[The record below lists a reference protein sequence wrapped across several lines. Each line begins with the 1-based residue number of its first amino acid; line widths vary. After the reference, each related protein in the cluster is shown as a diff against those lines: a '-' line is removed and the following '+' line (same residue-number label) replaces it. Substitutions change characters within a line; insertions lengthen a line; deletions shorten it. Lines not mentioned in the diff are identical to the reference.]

1 MDGAPRTHAR
11 YRPNDSGRSAS
22 SMRLMRRVD
31 RANRALAVHIS
42 NISDRARALHAAAPK
57 RVVRHVRRR
66 SLIARFA
73 SERTLP
79 VGVGLLVL
87 IATVASIAPSV
98 APPVGATTGIG
109 SAPRI
114 AIGGGDGGARYHAA
128 EIAGLLGGPAARVGT
143 DRLTTDPDDGT
154 LWKPV
159 AVDTTVQD
167 ATGLLKHYQVQS
179 GDSLSGIAT
188 KFGLSMMTLWWAN
201 NLTSKDAL
209 TIGQTLV
216 VPPIDGLVA
225 TVKVGD
231 TLDTVAAK
239 NKITTTAILDANH
252 LTDSNL
258 IVGQTLLL
266 PGAAGDP
273 IPLPKIVA
281 VKPST
286 KSAGAGGAT
295 APSTAVYPAGGGA
308 WAWPVVGHNYVSRL
322 DVRQPDRLG
331 AAGHCRLRGL
341 EGQRWR
347 LPGVGLAWQR
357 PVHRLLP
364 HVRGEHGGRG
374 ECRSRSASRTH
385 RAVRLGNRAAR
396 PLRGLGRLPLGP
408 WQLPGQRARLLLVA
422 RRALR
427 RVLSRVAC
435 PGLATQTPEPVGGG
449 SCRAA
454 TAPVLA
460 PARLAALMALRA
472 ATARHPPPA
481 DRRPGCLA

>member
-1 MDGAPRTHAR
+1 LLNAMDGAPRTHAR
-11 YRPNDSGRSAS
+11 YRPTDSGRSAS
-22 SMRLMRRVD
+22 SMRLSRRVE
-31 RANRALAVHIS
+31 RASRALAVRIS
-42 NISDRARALHAAAPK
+42 TISDRARALHAAVPR

-66 SLIARFA
+66 SLVARFA

-87 IATVASIAPSV
+87 LATVASIAPGV
-98 APPVGATTGIG
+98 TPAVGATSATG

-128 EIAGLLGGPAARVGT
+128 EVAGLLGGPAARVGT

-167 ATGLLKHYQVQS
+167 ATGLIKHYVVQT

-209 TIGQTLV
+209 SIGQTLV
-216 VPPIDGLVA
+216 IPPVDGLVT

-231 TLDTVAAK
+231 TLDTLAAK

-281 VKPST
+281 AKPST
-286 KSAGAGGAT
+286 RSSGGAS
-295 APSTAVYPAGGGA
+295 APSTAVYPSGGGA
-308 WAWPVVGHNYVSRL
+308 WAWPVVGRNYVSQYFSGRHPAV
-322 DVRQPDRLG
+322 DI
-331 AAGHCRLRGL
+331 AGTYGNPIVSA
-341 EGQRWR
+341 
-347 LPGVGLAWQR
+347 LPGTVVYAGWKDNGGGYQVWVSHGNGLYTGYYHMSAVSTAVGASVDRGQQVGLLGQSGWATG
-357 PVHRLLP
+357 P
-364 HVRGEHGGRG
+364 HCHFEVWVGYPWARG
-374 ECRSRSASRTH
+374 SY
-385 RAVRLGNRAAR
+385 
-396 PLRGLGRLPLGP
+396 
-408 WQLPGQRARLLLVA
+408 
-422 RRALR
+422 
-427 RVLSRVAC
+427 RVN
-435 PGLATQTPEPVGGG
+435 GLAYY
-449 SCRAA
+449 
-454 TAPVLA
+454 
-460 PARLAALMALRA
+460 
-472 ATARHPPPA
+472 
-481 DRRPGCLA
+481 

>member
-1 MDGAPRTHAR
+1 LLNAMDGAPRTHAR
-11 YRPNDSGRSAS
+11 YRPTDSGRSAS
-22 SMRLMRRVD
+22 SMRLSRRFA
-31 RANRALAVHIS
+31 RASRTLAVRIAS
-42 NISDRARALHAAAPK
+42 LSDSARALHAAAPR

-143 DRLTTDPDDGT
+143 DRLTTDLDDGT

-167 ATGLLKHYQVQS
+167 ASGLLKHYVVQS
-179 GDSLSGIAT
+179 GDSLSGIAG

-209 TIGQTLV
+209 TIGATLV
-216 VPPIDGLVA
+216 VPPVDGLVT

-231 TLDTVAAK
+231 TLDSLAAK

-252 LTDSNL
+252 LTDTNL

-281 VKPST
+281 TKSTRSATSPST
-286 KSAGAGGAT
+286 RI
-295 APSTAVYPAGGGA
+295 YPAGGGA
-308 WAWPVVGHNYVSRL
+308 WAWPVVGHNYISQYFSSRHPAVDIAGTYGNPIVS
-322 DVRQPDRLG
+322 
-331 AAGHCRLRGL
+331 A
-341 EGQRWR
+341 
-347 LPGVGLAWQR
+347 LPGTVVYAGWKDNGGGYQVWVSHGNGLYTGYYHMSAVSTAVGASVDRGQQVGLLGQSGWATG
-357 PVHRLLP
+357 P
-364 HVRGEHGGRG
+364 HCHFEVWVGYPWARG
-374 ECRSRSASRTH
+374 SY
-385 RAVRLGNRAAR
+385 
-396 PLRGLGRLPLGP
+396 
-408 WQLPGQRARLLLVA
+408 
-422 RRALR
+422 
-427 RVLSRVAC
+427 RVN
-435 PGLATQTPEPVGGG
+435 GLAYY
-449 SCRAA
+449 
-454 TAPVLA
+454 
-460 PARLAALMALRA
+460 
-472 ATARHPPPA
+472 
-481 DRRPGCLA
+481 